1 MENILTNIDID
12 NFDFSKLSLTSPTGI
27 QGGSYFTRILNNG
40 NPLYVQCPSCKTK
53 QGIVNS
59 GRKIYSDIL
68 LTKENASFINW
79 IEKLES
85 HCQELIL
92 DKSEDWFENQLDL
105 NDIEESFISPLKLY
119 KSGSMYILKCSLD
132 KSSQSLNKPSCI
144 VYNENN
150 ESISI
155 DDINNETS
163 IIPLIHVNG
172 IKFSTKNFQI
182 EIIIRQI
189 MKLNSI
195 DTTPEMLIKK
205 PNAINNLEENT
216 LEEVKEISDLK
227 NEILDENNFEKSINN
242 SNEVQEQ
249 QTELNVQP
257 PQDVVQEPEVQ
268 EPKVEEPEVQE
279 DGVQES
285 ETQAIEENNNEKD
298 INTELESEEKNI
310 NEDTDIEGE
319 FNDNDSEVLSD
330 LEEVDVNITDDEK
343 FHLKDK
349 SDVYY
354 KIYKIARDKIKDTQK
369 KDLISFFENKQINT
383 KKILDDLYESDEDY
397 LLESEDEYKSDNSS
411 VSSKEL

>member
-68 LTKENASFINW
+68 LTKENAPFINW

-85 HCQELIL
+85 HCQQLIL

-132 KSSQSLNKPSCI
+132 KSSQTLNKPSCI

-155 DDINNETS
+155 EDINNEIS
-163 IIPLIHVNG
+163 IIPLIHING

-242 SNEVQEQ
+242 SNEVEEQ
-249 QTELNVQP
+249 QTELKVQP
-257 PQDVVQEPEVQ
+257 PQDVVQEDA
-268 EPKVEEPEVQE
+268 VQE
-279 DGVQES
+279 DALHEDGAQEDG
-285 ETQAIEENNNEKD
+285 ENNDEKD
-298 INTELESEEKNI
+298 VNTELENEEKNI

-397 LLESEDEYKSDNSS
+397 LLESEDEYESDNSS

>member
-68 LTKENASFINW
+68 LTKENAPFINW

-85 HCQELIL
+85 HCQQLIL

-132 KSSQSLNKPSCI
+132 KSSQTLNKPSCI

-155 DDINNETS
+155 EDINNEIS
-163 IIPLIHVNG
+163 IIPLIHING

-242 SNEVQEQ
+242 SNEVEEQ
-249 QTELNVQP
+249 QTELKVQP
-257 PQDVVQEPEVQ
+257 PQDVVQEDA
-268 EPKVEEPEVQE
+268 VQE
-279 DGVQES
+279 DVVQEDALH
-285 ETQAIEENNNEKD
+285 EDGAQEDGENNDEKD
-298 INTELESEEKNI
+298 VNTELENEEKNI

-397 LLESEDEYKSDNSS
+397 LLESEDEYESDNSS

>member
-68 LTKENASFINW
+68 LTKENAPFINW

-85 HCQELIL
+85 HCQQLIL

-132 KSSQSLNKPSCI
+132 KSSQTLNKPSCI

-155 DDINNETS
+155 EDINNEIS
-163 IIPLIHVNG
+163 IIPLIHING

-242 SNEVQEQ
+242 SNEVEEQ
-249 QTELNVQP
+249 QTELKVQP
-257 PQDVVQEPEVQ
+257 PQDVVQEDA
-268 EPKVEEPEVQE
+268 VQE
-279 DGVQES
+279 DALHEDALHEDGAQEDG
-285 ETQAIEENNNEKD
+285 ENNDEKD
-298 INTELESEEKNI
+298 VNTELENEEKNI

-397 LLESEDEYKSDNSS
+397 LLESEDEYESDNSS

>member
-68 LTKENASFINW
+68 LTKENAPFINW

-85 HCQELIL
+85 HCQQLIL

-132 KSSQSLNKPSCI
+132 KSSQNLNKPSCI

-155 DDINNETS
+155 EDINNEIS
-163 IIPLIHVNG
+163 IIPLIHING

-242 SNEVQEQ
+242 SNEVEEQ
-249 QTELNVQP
+249 QTELKVQP
-257 PQDVVQEPEVQ
+257 PQDVVQEDA
-268 EPKVEEPEVQE
+268 VQE
-279 DGVQES
+279 DALHEDGAQEDG
-285 ETQAIEENNNEKD
+285 ENNDEKD
-298 INTELESEEKNI
+298 VNTELENEEKNI

-397 LLESEDEYKSDNSS
+397 LLESEDEYESDNSS